1 MRTAN
6 VWRITITRLD
16 KSEHRY
22 SERRATQPRRGEI
35 VETVVDGRLVKAEVE
50 RHYLDAI
57 RPGKLATWHVDATE
71 I

>member
-1 MRTAN
+1 MPTAN
-6 VWRITITRLD
+6 VCRIAITRLD
-16 KSEHRY
+16 RSEHQY

-35 VETVVDGRLVKAEVE
+35 VEIVVDGLLVNAEVE

-57 RPGKLATWHVDATE
+57 RPGKLATWQVKATE